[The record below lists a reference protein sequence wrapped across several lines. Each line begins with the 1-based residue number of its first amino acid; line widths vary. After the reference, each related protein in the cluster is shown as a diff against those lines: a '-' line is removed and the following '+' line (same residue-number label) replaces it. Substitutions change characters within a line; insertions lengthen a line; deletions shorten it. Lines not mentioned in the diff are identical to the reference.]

1 MFGVVKIGD
10 REIEMAA
17 NAATAIRYGQVFH
30 GEDLLVYFT
39 EGFTDYAQSV
49 NVAQKLAYIMAM
61 SAAKADM
68 NKLSFDGYIAWLED
82 FDQFE
87 LLHATTDIV
96 KIYMGNEK
104 TLSTPKKKAGQQREG

>member
-17 NAATAIRYGQVFH
+17 NAATAIRYGQVFQ

-39 EGFTDYAQSV
+39 NGFKDTAQSIG
-49 NVAQKLAYIMAM
+49 VAQKLGYIMANA
-61 SAAKADM
+61 AAKADM
-68 NKLSFDGYIAWLED
+68 NKLSFDGYIKWLEEL
-82 FDQFE
+82 DQFD
-87 LLHATTDIV
+87 LIDAATDIV